1 MCLEL
6 NRVSK
11 IRFCTATAG
20 SESGVF
26 FCSLLLILCSFNSL
40 AGESR
45 GIATRREELGSLGNS
60 NPSQILVCDFFFNIH
75 YYPNEV
81 AAAAGVFRGLCLTD
95 GGYIGC
101 HSVNYTL
108 EH

>member
-1 MCLEL
+1 ML
-6 NRVSK
+6 V
-11 IRFCTATAG
+11 
-20 SESGVF
+20 
-26 FCSLLLILCSFNSL
+26 LCSFNSL
-40 AGESR
+40 AGESQSR
-45 GIATRREELGSLGNS
+45 GIGQHWKFKSPA
-60 NPSQILVCDFFFNIH
+60 QILVCDFFLNIH
-75 YYPNEV
+75 CYPSEV